1 LPFTVSSVPI
11 PSPIAATPGAVANP
25 TVTGN
30 C

>member
-11 PSPIAATPGAVANP
+11 PGAGGAPGTPVATPVAA
-25 TVTGN
+25 GR